1 MSSAWTLSVTEARR
15 FCLWC
20 SGLQPKSAAK
30 GLPGT
35 AEVIRHLGYVQID
48 TISVV
53 ERAHH
58 HVLWSRVPNYQTKHL
73 VNLEEQRRIFE
84 YWSHAASY
92 LPMEDYRYALPH
104 MLHVREQE
112 GHWYKKEPAV
122 MRRLLER
129 ITTEGPLMS
138 RDFDKLEEHEGPRHP
153 LKGTPLQPQSA
164 MDKSWVGDP
173 VKRALRQLFMEG
185 RLMVSS
191 RQGFQKTYDLPEK
204 VLPPGVDTSVPSRA
218 EYLDYLVDRYAR
230 TYGLF
235 TAAMVKY
242 LLPVTATEV
251 QSILNRRV
259 EQGQLKKIFIKG
271 WDIGRNYFIHV
282 ESFERW
288 TQESF
293 RARMH
298 VLSPFDNFLIQRSR
312 MLDLYNFNYTL
323 ECYVPS
329 EKRKVGYFSLPV
341 IYGDKFI
348 AQADLKADRPRST
361 LVLQNLV
368 WEDKVK
374 PTDKHRGLLQKKL
387 QDYAAFNGCEYL
399 EINKL

>member
-1 MSSAWTLSVTEARR
+1 M
-15 FCLWC
+15 
-20 SGLQPKSAAK
+20 
-30 GLPGT
+30 PGT

-271 WDIGRNYFIHV
+271 WDIGRNYLIHV